1 MRWKNLTLICATGL
15 LATSAWADDRHCL
28 NCSTSSN
35 TSASGAVT
43 SSEDD
48 MFIDEGQAG
57 VVGSDHQ

>member
-28 NCSTSSN
+28 NCSTSS
-35 TSASGAVT
+35 
-43 SSEDD
+43 EDD

-57 VVGSDHQ
+57 VVCSDDQ